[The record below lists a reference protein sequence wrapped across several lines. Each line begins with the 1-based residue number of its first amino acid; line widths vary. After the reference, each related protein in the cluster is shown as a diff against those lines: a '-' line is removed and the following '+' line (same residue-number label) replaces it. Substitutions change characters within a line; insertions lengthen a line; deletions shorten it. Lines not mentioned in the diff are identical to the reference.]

1 MLPWAKER
9 GLPEDMAELAS
20 NDDVVALIQEA
31 LDAANS
37 NYAQVEQVKR
47 FAILERDLSI
57 EGGELTPTLK
67 VKRSV
72 VNERYAGVIDSLYVR

>member
-1 MLPWAKER
+1 
-9 GLPEDMAELAS
+9 MAALAR
-20 NDDVVALIQEA
+20 NDDVVTLIQEA

-57 EGGELTPTLK
+57 EDGELTPTLK